1 MLSLAHAK
9 AYLHESDASEQ
20 YVTLSRE
27 VMRRLADSISDSG
40 LRATFLKSKPARDL
54 KLRI

>member
-1 MLSLAHAK
+1 M
-9 AYLHESDASEQ
+9 
-20 YVTLSRE
+20 TLSRE